1 MRINLKWS
9 FFFLWSCLFTLRF
22 FVKSLLSNNGEAFI
36 LRFLGLLALALLYG
50 LFVSFTVS
58 FKKEQIKIFRGIFV
72 LLSVSTYLEYY
83 TFYLPNGFM
92 TEGILNIVID
102 ALPMVLLCGMAWS
115 IENKLSI
122 VLQNIYR
129 EKKSVY
135 SLWNKQHI
143 HLTEDSARSRETVF
157 PMVSLLSIGLSL
169 VLLYFLS
176 ENNFALWLASFSAVL
191 SVYFS
196 QWTLEEKIKWKPGV
210 PYSCLAILLLSFA
223 FIYLQMQENYFSFSF
238 VLRFTVEQILGILAA
253 IVIIKLL
260 QKNGENSTRMDD
272 NIPRDMVTLESL

>member
-1 MRINLKWS
+1 MKMNLKWS

-72 LLSVSTYLEYY
+72 LLSFYMYLEYY
-83 TFYLPNGFM
+83 TFHLPNGFM

-102 ALPMVLLCGMAWS
+102 ALPMVLLCGMAWG

-129 EKKSVY
+129 KKKSGY
-135 SLWNKQHI
+135 SLWNTRLMHS
-143 HLTEDSARSRETVF
+143 TEDSDRTKDVVS
-157 PMVSLLSIGLSL
+157 PISSLLSIGFSL

-191 SVYFS
+191 S
-196 QWTLEEKIKWKPGV
+196 I
-210 PYSCLAILLLSFA
+210 
-223 FIYLQMQENYFSFSF
+223 
-238 VLRFTVEQILGILAA
+238 
-253 IVIIKLL
+253 
-260 QKNGENSTRMDD
+260 
-272 NIPRDMVTLESL
+272 